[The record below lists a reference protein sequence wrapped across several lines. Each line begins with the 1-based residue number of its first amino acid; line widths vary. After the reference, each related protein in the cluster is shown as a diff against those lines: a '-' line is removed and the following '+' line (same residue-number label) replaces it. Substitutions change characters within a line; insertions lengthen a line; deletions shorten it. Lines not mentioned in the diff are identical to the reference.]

1 MATTIGNVRALA
13 RARGYRL
20 SKLRSPYAEDQFY
33 VVDGDRNWAVNSQTW
48 TLEEAE
54 EWLREQPTVL
64 SRTAREGER

>member
-33 VVDGDRNWAVNSQTW
+33 VSTPPEYW
-48 TLEEAE
+48 TPLA
-54 EWLREQPTVL
+54 
-64 SRTAREGER
+64 G